1 MTGRPFSEL
10 LAEAR
15 ALAEQVS
22 LLGDPSVLEVL
33 REARR
38 AARTPQEKAE
48 VLLLEARWLLRSGR
62 DAEAQT
68 VLDMAQGLVPG
79 HPELMADV
87 CALRAR
93 VLSKR
98 GKLLAANEYAHQAL
112 RLNPAHVEARLVLGE
127 VAFRLNDPARAVA
140 VYGEVLPLLPPDERP
155 GAHLTLAEGYRRMG
169 LPALA
174 RLHARLALKGALPP
188 SQRWK
193 AIFLRLT
200 SVHRATIATAT
211 LALFMWGLSA
221 ALGRVSWGVA
231 AFVMVGVVVLVPAV
245 AWLTTPAFTRSAH
258 QQRNSKQSARIPPS

>member
-38 AARTPQEKAE
+38 AARTPEEKAE

-68 VLDMAQGLVPG
+68 ALDMAQGQVPG
-79 HPELMADV
+79 HRELIADV

-98 GKLLAANEYAHQAL
+98 GKLLAANECAHQAL

-127 VAFRLNDPARAVA
+127 VAFRLNEPARAVA
-140 VYGEVLPLLPPDERP
+140 VYGEVIPLLPPDERP
-155 GAHLTLAEGYRRMG
+155 AAHLTLAEGYRRMG

-174 RLHARLALKGALPP
+174 RLHARLALEGDLPP

-200 SVHRATIATAT
+200 SLHRATTLATA
-211 LALFMWGLSA
+211 LAVLMWGLA
-221 ALGRVSWGVA
+221 ALLGRVPWGVT
-231 AFVMVGVVVLVPAV
+231 AFVVVGVLALVPAV
-245 AWLTTPAFTRSAH
+245 AWLTTPAPAGR
-258 QQRNSKQSARIPPS
+258 QQNSKQGTQTSPP